1 METVK
6 KLKMLRPNTTQLRLI
21 WIYEH
26 ISLLILSLAITL
38 SSPQAHADPAYTI
51 SGGRDFTSGSFAFGR
66 DFIANKDFII
76 DALGYY
82 DDGANGF
89 LDIMHPVGLYTSNG
103 SLLASVNVTTS
114 NPLTASFR
122 YQKITP
128 IYIQKGLVY
137 RIVGVSGRDNYSVQ
151 PPNFTADPAISD
163 ISDNYLY
170 TTILSYNSLAST
182 NYFWPPGFFGPNFN
196 IQSTTLLGEY
206 HLDES
211 NWSTT
216 AGDVKDTSGNN
227 LHGTASGT
235 PLPTASNSSP
245 SRTGS
250 SGTCGY
256 ADIASGSGQIT
267 FSGLAVTTTTSY
279 YTSVSFWIYWNGADS
294 SIPLGWQSYALIFK
308 GGNFG
313 FTTGGSD
320 LYGTASTGLS
330 NSWHHVAAVFV
341 NGRVASNQLYVDGVK
356 QTLSQKTGTP
366 NNSLAVVQST
376 LYLSGWGKN
385 TNNRFIGRLDEA
397 KVYNGLLSD
406 VDVTNLYNETHPCPV
421 YSPSP
426 PLAEYRMD
434 ESIWAGTTNEVAD
447 SSGNNYHGKAV
458 SSLTTDSSGKLCRAG
473 LFNGSSQ
480 YVSIPDAASLR
491 LTGNFTLAAWIKT
504 TSSASNDIIAKVAPN
519 SPYGGYEFNL
529 GFNTAGKPSLQ
540 AGGWNNSSG
549 TATVNDGNW
558 HHVAV
563 QVNGSNIQFFVDGA
577 VYGSAMTFAGATS
590 TYTGN
595 LVLGTAVDGSGGR
608 FFNGLMDEVK
618 IWNTALNSGQIALVY
633 TNEAAGKNYDGT
645 TRTCP
650 SLLGQY
656 HFEDG
661 LWNGT
666 SGEVADSSG
675 TNHPG
680 IAYGSPLPSPKTTNP
695 ARASVTGTCGYAET
709 TGPLVGGGGFSFSN
723 LGVST
728 ANNAQTSVAF
738 WMYWNGQD
746 GAVPIGWQTYDLAF
760 ISGAFGFN
768 TLNSDVYGIS
778 SAALANGWHHVV
790 AVFTNG
796 AVTSNKLYLDG
807 VQQTLTQRVSTPYAP
822 RAVVQSTLYVSGLG
836 GSTNYR
842 FTGRLDEVN
851 VFNYALTDAEVS
863 NLYNQTHACPA
874 NTGAAAANFN
884 CVESGTSASSGRLYT
899 KLSTAA
905 LSFDVVALRADGTT
919 VETDF
924 ATSYGQSI
932 NKAVTLELVDGAGT
946 PACSLRALLSPP
958 VSQSITFTQADAGR
972 KNVSLAALGKA
983 YKDLRC
989 RVTDSTQTPN
999 KIGCSTDDFV
1009 VRPNTFTLTGTAT
1022 ADLTGTST
1030 SAIPVFKTSSNFIL
1044 TAASSVAGYDGTPK
1058 IDANQIQAHSGAAQA
1073 GTLAGSFTPASP
1085 LTGLAVG
1092 SNFNYAE
1099 VGYFRFAAFG
1109 VYDDNFASVDANP
1122 GDCTNDFSNSAV
1134 NGKIGC
1140 KFGNTIASSYFGRF
1154 IPDHLTASLGSHGG
1168 FAHACT
1174 GTTFSYNGQSI
1185 AYATGN
1191 RPTLSVSAYSTS
1203 NNTLLTRNYTGGF
1216 ARLTPGQFSL
1226 TTPTTDAIRLGKDN
1240 LNKVLLTRVAA
1251 PPTLVDNTGG
1261 NLSYV
1266 LGADTYT
1273 YQREV
1278 NAMINKF
1285 TNQVNLS
1292 FTAITD
1298 SDGVSA
1304 TNLPFT
1310 LSPSGEEIRY
1320 GRISLANALGSELQ
1334 DLPVPMLAEYY
1345 NGTNFMLNTEDK
1357 CSVASINIT
1366 DPINTDAISPA
1377 NTCVWDTAG
1386 NSGSFAC
1393 TTPAASGKNYLEAST
1408 LSNGSFNV
1416 VLKAPNVVGPLSIS
1430 ATVDAWM
1437 KFNWSGTGNSNPS
1450 SRASFGLYR
1459 GNSKIIHFQ
1468 EVY

>member
-1 METVK
+1 MQTVK
-6 KLKMLRPNTTQLRLI
+6 KLNMPNLNTNQFCI
-21 WIYEH
+21 AWICEH
-26 ISLLILSLAITL
+26 IGLLILSLVITL
-38 SSPQAHADPAYTI
+38 GSPQSNAAPAYTI
-51 SGGRDFTSGSFAFGR
+51 SGGRDYTAGSYAFGR

-82 DDGANGF
+82 DDRGNGF
-89 LDIMHPVGLYTSNG
+89 FDIHPVGLYASNG
-103 SLLASVNVTTS
+103 SLLASATIIMS
-114 NPLTASFR
+114 NPIKASFR
-122 YQKITP
+122 YQSIAP
-128 IYIQKGLVY
+128 ISIKKGQIY
-137 RIVGVSGRDNYSVQ
+137 RIVGVSGSDNYSVQ
-151 PPNFTADPAISD
+151 PKNFITDAAFTD
-163 ISDNYLY
+163 ISDNWLS
-170 TTILSYNSLAST
+170 TTTLSYNFEATT
-182 NYFWPPGFFGPNFN
+182 NTSWPPGFFGPNFN
-196 IQSTTLLGEY
+196 IQPTTLLGEY

-227 LHGTASGT
+227 LHATASGT
-235 PLPTASNSSP
+235 PLPTATNSSP
-245 SRTGS
+245 SRSGS

-256 ADIASGSGQIT
+256 ADIASGSGRIT
-267 FSGLAVTTTTSY
+267 LSSLAVTTTTRY
-279 YTSVSFWIYWNGADS
+279 YTSVSFWMYWNGADS
-294 SIPLGWQSYALIFK
+294 SIPLGWQSYALMFK

-320 LYGTASTGLS
+320 LYGIASTGLS
-330 NSWHHVAAVFV
+330 NSWHHVVAVFV
-341 NGRVASNQLYVDGVK
+341 NGSVTSNQLYVDGVK

-366 NNSLAVVQST
+366 TNSLAVVQST
-376 LYLSGWGKN
+376 LYLSGWGKAS
-385 TNNRFIGRLDEA
+385 NNRFIGRIDEV

-406 VDVTNLYNETHPCPV
+406 VDVSNLYNETHSCPV
-421 YSPSP
+421 YLPTP

-434 ESIWAGTTNEVAD
+434 ETVWAGTSGEVAD

-458 SSLTTDSSGKLCRAG
+458 SSLSTDSSGKLCRAG
-473 LFNGSSQ
+473 FFNGSSQ
-480 YVSIPDAASLR
+480 YVTIADAASLR

-504 TSSASNDIIAKVAPN
+504 TSAASNDIIAKVAPN

-529 GFNTAGKPSLQ
+529 GFGNAGKPSLQ
-540 AGGWNNSSG
+540 SGGWNNSSG
-549 TATVNDGNW
+549 TAKVNDGNW

-563 QVNGSNIQFFVDGA
+563 QVSGTSIQFFVDGA
-577 VYGSAMTFAGATS
+577 AYGTAITFAGATS

-595 LVLGTAVDGSGGR
+595 LVLGAAVDISGGR

-618 IWNTALNSGQIALVY
+618 IWNTALSSGQIALVY
-633 TNEAAGKNYDGT
+633 NNEAAGKNYDGT
-645 TRTCP
+645 ARTCP
-650 SLLGQY
+650 TLLGQY
-656 HFEDG
+656 HFEDSI
-661 LWNGT
+661 WNGT
-666 SGEVADSSG
+666 TGEVADSSG
-675 TNHPG
+675 ASRPG
-680 IAYGSPLPSPKTTNP
+680 TAYGSPLPSPKTVNP

-723 LGVST
+723 LGIST

-746 GAVPIGWQTYDLAF
+746 GAVPIGWQTYGLAF
-760 ISGAFGFN
+760 ISGALGFN

-778 SAALANGWHHVV
+778 SAGLANGWHHVA

-807 VQQTLTQRVSTPYAP
+807 VQQTLTQRVSTPLAP
-822 RAVVQSTLYVSGLG
+822 NAVVQSTLYVSGLG

-851 VFNYALTDAEVS
+851 VFNYALTGADVS

-899 KLSTAA
+899 KLSNAA

-932 NKAVTLELVDGAGT
+932 NKAVTLELVDGTGNS
-946 PACSLRALLSPP
+946 ACSTRALLTPAI
-958 VSQSITFTQADAGR
+958 SQSITFTQADAGR
-972 KNVSLAALGKA
+972 KSVSLAALGKA

-1009 VRPNTFTLTGTAT
+1009 VRPTTFTLSGTPT

-1030 SAIPVFKTSSNFIL
+1030 SAIPVLKTNSNFSL
-1044 TAASSVAGYDGTPK
+1044 SAASSVAGYDGTPK
-1058 IDANQIQAHSGAAQA
+1058 LDANQIQAHSGAAQA
-1073 GTLAGSFTPASP
+1073 GALAGSFTDIAP
-1085 LTGLAVG
+1085 LTGLASG
-1092 SNFNYAE
+1092 TNFNYSE

-1109 VYDDNFASVDANP
+1109 VYDDNFASVDATM
-1122 GDCTNDFSNSAV
+1122 GDCTNDFSNTAV

-1191 RPTLSVSAYSTS
+1191 RPTLSVSAYNSA
-1203 NNTLLTRNYTGGF
+1203 NVLTRNYTGGF
-1216 ARLTPGQFSL
+1216 ARLTPGQFTLIS
-1226 TTPTTDAIRLGKDN
+1226 PTTDAMQKGKDN
-1240 LNKVLLTRVAA
+1240 LNKVLLNRVAGS
-1251 PPTLVDNTGG
+1251 PTLVDNTGG

-1266 LGADTYT
+1266 MGADTYT
-1273 YQREV
+1273 YQREA
-1278 NAMINKF
+1278 NAMIDKF
-1285 TNQVNLS
+1285 SNQINLS

-1298 SDGVSA
+1298 SDGVTVIA
-1304 TNLPFT
+1304 GNLPFT

-1334 DLPVPMLAEYY
+1334 DLPISMFAEYF
-1345 NGTNFMLNTEDK
+1345 NGTNFMLNAEDK
-1357 CSVASINIT
+1357 CSVASISIT
-1366 DPINTDAISPA
+1366 DPITTDAITPA

-1393 TTPAASGKNYLEAST
+1393 ATPAPSGKSYLEAAT

-1430 ATVDAWM
+1430 ASVDAWM
-1437 KFNWSGTGNSNPS
+1437 KFNWTGTGNSNPTA
-1450 SRASFGLYR
+1450 RASFGLYR

-1468 EVY
+1468 EMY